1 MARQPL
7 WDASLGDRALRQLW
21 ALRPLRLVALLRA
34 YGVAG
39 LWGHGLGQIR
49 KSPSQVHQ
57 LWQGPPRTSAAPMP
71 HGIVAVGA
79 ADLRPYAEQLRPFKR
94 GIDGIVR
101 LLERDPQQMLAVA
114 ALNGNRLRGMAM
126 ASKRAAGLWMVHD
139 VFVFPGERRSGLGKA
154 LIAGIAARIGEV
166 EGPATDPLLW
176 AEILPYNRASQAL
189 FSQSGWREIAISRR
203 RRSPQGPTL

>member
-1 MARQPL
+1 MTRQPL

-21 ALRPLRLVALLRA
+21 ALRPLRVVALLRA

-49 KSPSQVHQ
+49 KSPSQINQ
-57 LWQGPPRTSAAPMP
+57 LWQGPPGASAAPMP
-71 HGIVAVGA
+71 QGIVAVGA
-79 ADLRPYAEQLRPFKR
+79 EELARYIEELRPFKR
-94 GIDGIVR
+94 GIGGIVA
-101 LLERDPQQMLAVA
+101 LLKRDPQQMVAVA
-114 ALNGNRLRGMAM
+114 ALHGTQLRGVAL

-139 VFVFPGERRSGLGKA
+139 VFVFPSERRSGLGNA

-166 EGPATDPLLW
+166 QGPATDPLLW

>member
-1 MARQPL
+1 
-7 WDASLGDRALRQLW
+7 
-21 ALRPLRLVALLRA
+21 
-34 YGVAG
+34 
-39 LWGHGLGQIR
+39 
-49 KSPSQVHQ
+49 
-57 LWQGPPRTSAAPMP
+57 MP